1 MSKKTKA
8 LWTVRARN
16 VVRGEM
22 ARRGLSYEALA
33 AKLKQNNIDET
44 PGNLRTKISRGTFSF
59 AFALQVLHVIGC
71 KSVDIDVD

>member
-22 ARRGLSYEALA
+22 ARRGLSYAAVA
-33 AKLKQNNIDET
+33 AKLKQNHIHET
-44 PGNLRTKISRGTFSF
+44 PGNLRTKISRGTFGFS
-59 AFALQVLHVIGC
+59 FALQILQAMGR
-71 KSVDIDVD
+71 KSVDIAVD